1 MPTYEV
7 TDPSGKKF
15 SVETPVGA
23 TEQDAINY
31 LVSQQ
36 GQQPQ
41 QAAPEEESGFL
52 RSYVADPLL
61 SVGQGIIGLG
71 EAAVG
76 LADIPTFGYCRERSL
91 RLLVMLYLVAV

>member
-41 QAAPEEESGFL
+41 QL
-52 RSYVADPLL
+52 
-61 SVGQGIIGLG
+61 
-71 EAAVG
+71 
-76 LADIPTFGYCRERSL
+76 
-91 RLLVMLYLVAV
+91 

>member
-15 SVETPVGA
+15 NVETPVGA

-41 QAAPEEESGFL
+41 TCYQTVQP
-52 RSYVADPLL
+52 
-61 SVGQGIIGLG
+61 
-71 EAAVG
+71 
-76 LADIPTFGYCRERSL
+76 
-91 RLLVMLYLVAV
+91 